1 MVLILRTYSVGYADD
16 SFGVAALV
24 LNLIPAVSVLFTCTT
39 AIGAALW
46 ASDIEGNSPKKSG
59 RDEL

>member
-1 MVLILRTYSVGYADD
+1 
-16 SFGVAALV
+16 VAALV
-24 LNLIPAVSVLFTCTT
+24 LNLVPAVSVLFTCTN

-46 ASDIEGNSPKKSG
+46 ASDVEGGTKQKSG